1 MTEKTSRF
9 RISLHNRIFIG
20 MLVGIVSGI
29 VLRDSGADADT
40 IQTVEKF
47 VKPVGDI
54 FLRMIFMMVIPLV
67 LTALSLGVAEFGDLG
82 KLGRIGFRM
91 FKYTLVVTTI
101 SVMLGVTMATVFQPG
116 ASLSPADRTAL
127 LERFRSG
134 VQEVQMNAKFSGKPV
149 GDIISSIVPKNPF
162 EDMVHAFDPSYSGGG
177 LLAVMFFA
185 LIFGYA
191 MSKSDPE
198 KVSTLKSFM
207 EGLNEVVMKVIGY
220 AMKLAPFG
228 VASLLFMLTV
238 NLGTAILLVLLK
250 YVLVVIAA
258 LAIHQFVTYSIILR
272 MSGMNPLFFFRNT
285 SEVMLTAFSTS
296 SSNATLP
303 TAIKTT
309 IEKLKMP
316 KDISQ
321 FILTIGSTGN
331 QNGTALY
338 EGITI
343 LFLAQC
349 FGVHLGIAQQILVV
363 FISVL
368 AGIGSAGVPGGSM
381 PVIMLILISIGIPGE
396 SIALIYGVDRILDM
410 SRTVLNVMGDI
421 TATVYISHK
430 EAEAGKL

>member
-1 MTEKTSRF
+1 
-9 RISLHNRIFIG
+9 
-20 MLVGIVSGI
+20 
-29 VLRDSGADADT
+29 
-40 IQTVEKF
+40 
-47 VKPVGDI
+47 
-54 FLRMIFMMVIPLV
+54 
-67 LTALSLGVAEFGDLG
+67 
-82 KLGRIGFRM
+82 M

-101 SVMLGVTMATVFQPG
+101 SVLLGVTMATVFQPG

-220 AMKLAPFG
+220 AMQLAPFG

-430 EAEAGKL
+430 EAGKETGRL